1 MSNMCRTHSQTH
13 TLFMTWI
20 YILLDNKLHALNSI
34 SGKVSEHTK
43 IYRVNEK
50 KTTNEKI
57 IDIESKQYK
66 ALSTNIYHMRALSPQ
81 FF

>member
-1 MSNMCRTHSQTH
+1 MYRTHSETH
-13 TLFMTWI
+13 TLIKTRI
-20 YILLDNKLHALNSI
+20 YILLDDKLHALNSI

-43 IYRVNEK
+43 IYNSKRKK
-50 KTTNEKI
+50 KTNKKI

-66 ALSTNIYHMRALSPQ
+66 ALSTNVYHSRALSRQ